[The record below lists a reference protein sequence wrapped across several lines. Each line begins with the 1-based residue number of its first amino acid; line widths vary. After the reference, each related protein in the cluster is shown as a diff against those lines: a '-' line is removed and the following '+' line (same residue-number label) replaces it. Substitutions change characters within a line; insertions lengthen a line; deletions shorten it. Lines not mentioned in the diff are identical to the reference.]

1 MNKKR
6 ALIGICIVVALACLF
21 LTEAVAQDVRK
32 IAVLPFEI
40 HSRAN
45 EAQIREAID
54 KGLTAELLKSKN
66 IQVLDKSVV
75 DAETRGGKLNE
86 TQAISAGRA
95 HAADLIV
102 MGSVTELGELI
113 SIDAKVVD
121 VKKGQTIPGIFAQ
134 GRGLKNIDAILAQ
147 LKREILVRAFVDQ
160 RIAGVEIK
168 GNVKIEAAAI
178 SQVLKS
184 AKGGLYSEPDV
195 TADIRAI
202 YKMGYFDD
210 ARADMADTP
219 EGKRITFTVTEKPL
233 ISEVSV
239 KGNKAIDIGDIHGV
253 LTTKSRQVVNSEK
266 VNSDIEKIRDLYHA
280 KGYYNAEIATV
291 LEKKGDKEVLVLFN
305 IVENDKTYVKKIDFQ
320 GNRTFSDKTLR
331 NIMKTTEWG
340 IFHFFTDSGV
350 LKKDQLKQ
358 DIGKLNA
365 FYLNN
370 GFINAQVGEPEITHD
385 KKGIY
390 LKVPVSEGRQ
400 FKVGKVQITGDTL
413 KVPHDALLKNL
424 NIVKQ
429 EYFSREAMIKDIDYL
444 VQMCNDE
451 GFAYADVLFQTAP
464 QEKSQTVDVSY
475 QIKKGNEVHFNRVL
489 ITGNTKTRD
498 KVIRRQLSV
507 VEGDLYSKRAL
518 KRSYNA
524 LSGLRYFEEV
534 DFQTEKGAS
543 ENQTD
548 VMIRVKEK
556 QTGIFSVG
564 AGYSAIDNAVVTAS
578 ISQQNLFGRG
588 QTLTLK
594 ASIGGSTQHYDLSF
608 IEPWLF
614 DIPLWSKFDI
624 WNYSRTYDTYT
635 LDSNGAG
642 IVLGYGLWDYVT
654 GYLGY
659 RFSNDDVTEV
669 QTNAST
675 YIKRQ
680 EGVTTTSGP
689 TATLI
694 RSTLNDAMFPSTGS
708 KNSVSVTYTGGIFG
722 GNTTFTKVNANSSW
736 YFPLPF
742 DTVLG
747 IYGKGGYLTSND
759 EKDVPV
765 YERYI
770 VGGMSTLRGQRDIGP
785 RDPVTG
791 DILGGLTWMGFTGE
805 LILPLIRDAGMK
817 WVLFYDTANAWE
829 SGYHLDDLRQ
839 TAGVGIRWYSPIG
852 PLRLEY
858 GFVLDRKENES
869 AGRFEFTLGMAF

>member
-1 MNKKR
+1 MKNKR
-6 ALIGICIVVALACLF
+6 SLLGICIVIALACLF
-21 LTEAVAQDVRK
+21 LTEAVAQEARK
-32 IAVLPFEI
+32 IVVLPFEV

-45 EAQIREAID
+45 AVQIQEAIAR
-54 KGLTAELLKSKN
+54 GLTAELQKSKN
-66 IQVLDKSVV
+66 IQVVDKGAV
-75 DAETRGGKLNE
+75 DAATAGGKVNE
-86 TQAISAGRA
+86 AQALAVGRTLG
-95 HAADLIV
+95 ADLVV

-113 SIDAKVVD
+113 SIDARVAD
-121 VKKGQTIPGIFAQ
+121 VRKGQTIPGFFAQ
-134 GRGLKNIDAILAQ
+134 GRGLKNMETILAQ
-147 LKREILVRAFVDQ
+147 LNRDILVRSFADQ
-160 RIAGVEIK
+160 KIAGVEIK

-184 AKGGLYSEPDV
+184 AKGGLYSDADV

-219 EGKRITFTVTEKPL
+219 EGKIVTFTVTEKAL
-233 ISEVSV
+233 ISEVRV

-266 VNSDIEKIRDLYHA
+266 LSSDMEKIRELYHA
-280 KGYYNAEIATV
+280 KGYYNAEIANV
-291 LEKKGDKEVLVLFN
+291 LEKKGDKEVVVVFN
-305 IVENDKTYVKKIDFQ
+305 IVENDKTYVKKIGFQ

-370 GFINAQVGEPEITHD
+370 GFINAQVGEAEITHD

-390 LKVPVSEGRQ
+390 LKIPVSEGRQ

-413 KVPHDALLKNL
+413 KVPHEDLMKNL
-424 NIVKQ
+424 NIMKQ

-475 QIKKGNEVHFNRVL
+475 QIKKGHEVYFNRVL

-534 DFQTEKGAS
+534 DFQTEKAAA

-548 VMIRVKEK
+548 VRTRVKEK

-594 ASIGGSTQHYDLSF
+594 ASIGGNTQHYDLSF

-635 LDSNGAG
+635 LDSSGAG

-669 QTNAST
+669 QPNAST
-675 YIKRQ
+675 YIKKQ
-680 EGVTTTSGP
+680 EGVTTTSGL
-689 TATLI
+689 TASLI
-694 RSTLNDAMFPSTGS
+694 RSTLDDNLFPSRGS
-708 KNSVSVTYTGGIFG
+708 KNTVSYTYTGGFLG
-722 GNTTFTKVNANSSW
+722 GNTSFSKVNANSSW
-736 YFPLPF
+736 YFSLPF

-747 IYGKGGYLTSND
+747 VYGKLGYLTSND
-759 EKDVPV
+759 DEDVPV

-785 RDPVTG
+785 RDPVTN

-829 SGYHLDDLRQ
+829 SGYHFDDLRQ

-858 GFVLDRKENES
+858 GFVLDKKEGES
-869 AGRFEFTLGMAF
+869 NGRFEFTLGMGF

>member
-1 MNKKR
+1 MKNKLS
-6 ALIGICIVVALACLF
+6 LIGICMVVTLACFF

-32 IAVLPFEI
+32 IAVLPFEVN
-40 HSRAN
+40 SRDNA
-45 EAQIREAID
+45 AQLQEAIA

-66 IQVLDKSVV
+66 IQVVDKNEI
-75 DAETRGGKLNE
+75 DAVTAGRKVKE
-86 TQAISAGRA
+86 TQALSAGRTL
-95 HAADLIV
+95 AADLV
-102 MGSVTELGELI
+102 VTGSITELGELI

-121 VKKGQTIPGIFAQ
+121 VKRGQTIPGIFVQ
-134 GRGLKNIDAILAQ
+134 GRGLKNMESILAQ
-147 LKREILVRAFVDQ
+147 LKRDILVRAFVDQ
-160 RIAGVEIK
+160 KIAGVEIK

-184 AKGGLYSEPDV
+184 AKGGLYAEADV

-210 ARADMADTP
+210 AKADMADTP
-219 EGKRITFTVTEKPL
+219 GGKIITFTVTEKAL
-233 ISEVSV
+233 ISEIRV
-239 KGNKAIDIGDIHGV
+239 KGNKAIDIGDIHGA

-266 VNSDIEKIRDLYHA
+266 LNADIEKIRDLYHA
-280 KGYYNAEIATV
+280 KGYYNAEITNV
-291 LEKKGDKEVLVLFN
+291 LEKKGDKEVVVLFD

-358 DIGKLNA
+358 DVGKLNA

-390 LKVPVSEGRQ
+390 LKIPVAEGRQ
-400 FKVGKVQITGDTL
+400 FKVGNVQITGDTL
-413 KVPHDALLKNL
+413 KVPHDTLQKNL

-444 VQMCNDE
+444 VQMSNDE

-464 QEKSQTVDVSY
+464 QEKNQTVDVTY
-475 QIKKGNEVHFNRVL
+475 QIKKGKEVYFNRVL

-564 AGYSAIDNAVVTAS
+564 AGYSALDNAVVTAS
-578 ISQQNLFGRG
+578 VSQQNLFGRG
-588 QTLTLK
+588 QILTLK
-594 ASIGGSTQHYDLSF
+594 ATIGGSTQHYDLSF

-624 WNYSRTYDTYT
+624 WNYSREYDTYT
-635 LDSNGAG
+635 LDSSGVG
-642 IVLGYGLWDYVT
+642 VVVGYGLWDYVT

-659 RFSNDDVTEV
+659 RFSNDDVTDV
-669 QTNAST
+669 LTNAST
-675 YIKRQ
+675 YIKKQ
-680 EGVTTTSGP
+680 EGVTKTSGL

-694 RSTLNDAMFPSTGS
+694 RSTLDDSLFPSRGS
-708 KNSVSVTYTGGIFG
+708 KNTVSYTYTGGPLG
-722 GNTTFTKVNANSSW
+722 GNTSFSKVNANSSW
-736 YFPLPF
+736 YFSLPF
-742 DTVLG
+742 ETVLG
-747 IYGKGGYLTSND
+747 VYGKLGYLTSND
-759 EKDVPV
+759 DEDVPV

-785 RDPVTG
+785 RDPVTN

-805 LILPLIRDAGMK
+805 IILPLIRDAGMK

-829 SGYHLDDLRQ
+829 SGYHFDDLRQ

-858 GFVLDRKENES
+858 GFVLDKKEGES
-869 AGRFEFTLGMAF
+869 NGRFEFTMGMGF